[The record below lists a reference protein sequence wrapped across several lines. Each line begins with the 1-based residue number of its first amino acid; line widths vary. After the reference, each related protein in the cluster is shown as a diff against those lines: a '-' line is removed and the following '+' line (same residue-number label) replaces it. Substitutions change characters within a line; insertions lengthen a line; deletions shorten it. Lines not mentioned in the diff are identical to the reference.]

1 MVVDSL
7 CLLKDVTFDLF
18 FAVPGEQEV
27 LNPRA
32 KMTFEDGHILL
43 QPSWGK
49 TWTMHEVRHCL
60 EFPIVNMGYIWIR
73 SCQFTR
79 GYSLIVHHPVTLKRS
94 QQLQLT
100 FANETKTQELH
111 SNKNDCRAARA
122 LWLFGW
128 FSHPRAKGIWFW
140 PSKNQLSESSLWHG
154 GRKKSKKHT
163 EDLVQ
168 QDPEVLSE
176 PESQESVAFRRKA
189 GGPELHRVGGQK
201 TTYIIVDCI

>member
-60 EFPIVNMGYIWIR
+60 EFPIVNMGYI
-73 SCQFTR
+73 
-79 GYSLIVHHPVTLKRS
+79 
-94 QQLQLT
+94 
-100 FANETKTQELH
+100 
-111 SNKNDCRAARA
+111 
-122 LWLFGW
+122 
-128 FSHPRAKGIWFW
+128 
-140 PSKNQLSESSLWHG
+140 
-154 GRKKSKKHT
+154 
-163 EDLVQ
+163 
-168 QDPEVLSE
+168 
-176 PESQESVAFRRKA
+176 
-189 GGPELHRVGGQK
+189 
-201 TTYIIVDCI
+201 